1 MYPGGQEWVGRNV
14 RNRMS
19 SLRQI
24 LPPIWQYFM
33 ITMALMVVEHVLSL
47 SIKVFVEWPISYKR
61 NRVVISR
68 GELNSGEEG
77 GPIHS
82 FLSSI

>member
-1 MYPGGQEWVGRNV
+1 
-14 RNRMS
+14 
-19 SLRQI
+19 
-24 LPPIWQYFM
+24 
-33 ITMALMVVEHVLSL
+33 MAEN
-47 SIKVFVEWPISYKR
+47 VEWPISYKR

-82 FLSSI
+82 FFCLLSSKGEEIYILGAKAARSAKAVRS